1 MLKKKSQKPTEYDIH
16 IKYQC
21 PECQQDHWLSYQEA
35 STKRFIVVC
44 SCKYVFRVK
53 RPTGFSLEY
62 QKTTTEIQ
70 QPVKEELSIDILD
83 KSMLLLVRYGF
94 TQSEAKELL
103 LSSFAANPTNDY
115 ALLVKQTLESIRN

>member
-1 MLKKKSQKPTEYDIH
+1 MLKKKSPKPTEYDIH

-53 RPTGFSLEY
+53 RPIGFSLEY
-62 QKTTTEIQ
+62 KKIITEVQ
-70 QPVKEELSIDILD
+70 QPIKEELSIDILD

-94 TQSEAKELL
+94 TQSEARELL